1 MHLVEALHGALPFF
15 GGKAPVVKEIIL
27 HMTAFVFPGQ
37 GSQYAGMGKDL
48 AENFSLAR
56 VTFEE
61 ANDALGIDLAK
72 LCFEG
77 PEEELKLTANTQPA
91 IVAASIAALR
101 VFHEETGLTPGC
113 VAGHSLGEYAALVCA
128 GAITFEDAIRTV
140 RKRGMFM
147 QDAVPVGVGTMAAII
162 GLDNQIV
169 DQVCQDVAMDEIVAP
184 ANYNSPGQIV
194 IAGHVSAVQRAMELA
209 KERGAKRAL
218 PLPVSAPFH
227 CMLMEPA
234 AKQLETV
241 LADVAVAE
249 LSCPV
254 VSNVDAVANRDAGA
268 VRDLLVRQVYSPVRW
283 EESVVTMIDSGVECF
298 VEIGPGKV
306 LAGLIKRIAKGSA
319 IQNIGTV
326 DDLKAF
332 TPAP

>member
-1 MHLVEALHGALPFF
+1 
-15 GGKAPVVKEIIL
+15 
-27 HMTAFVFPGQ
+27 MTAFVFPGQ

-48 AENFSLAR
+48 AENFPLAR

-72 LCFEG
+72 MCFEG
-77 PEEELKLTANTQPA
+77 PEEDLKLTANTQPA

-101 VFHEETGLTPGC
+101 VLQEETGLTPTC

-128 GAITFEDAIRTV
+128 GAFTFEDAIRTV
-140 RKRGMFM
+140 RKRGTFM

-162 GLDNQIV
+162 GLDSPIV

-194 IAGHVSAVQRAMELA
+194 IAGHVSAVERAMELA

-227 CMLMEPA
+227 CLLMKPA
-234 AKQLETV
+234 ASQLEVV
-241 LADVAVAE
+241 LAGVAVAE
-249 LSCPV
+249 LNCPV
-254 VSNVDAVANRDAGA
+254 VSNVDATANREAGL
-268 VRDLLVRQVYSPVRW
+268 VCDLLVRQVYSPVRW
-283 EESVVTMIDSGVECF
+283 EESVVTMVDSGVERF
-298 VEIGPGKV
+298 IEIGPGKV
-306 LAGLIKRIAKGSA
+306 LAGLIKRIAKGSD
-319 IQNIGTV
+319 IQNMGTV
-326 DDLKAF
+326 ADLKAF
-332 TPAP
+332 SPAP